1 MSECRESIVIRKIVP
16 IVPHDNNACAS
27 LSREKSIYPRNSLF
41 HGKPNALCTGLSDAL
56 GTFPASRVCR
66 ENEHPRKKAGALL
79 LQRRPLRVHSSTIRM
94 LQICHHDQGRRASHA
109 NMVRLSPRRGAR
121 NGTHAEKNF
130 ECLYLNAFRKG
141 AGYPAVA
148 RCNADIRMPAVLVEF
163 VSATT
168 CIATTKSSHRN
179 SCSRV
184 VDSG

>member
-94 LQICHHDQGRRASHA
+94 LQICHHDQGRRAIHA
-109 NMVRLSPRRGAR
+109 NMYDFHREEEPEMAHMPRRTSSACTSMHFAR
-121 NGTHAEKNF
+121 AQAILLLRAATRIYG
-130 ECLYLNAFRKG
+130 CLQ
-141 AGYPAVA
+141 
-148 RCNADIRMPAVLVEF
+148 C
-163 VSATT
+163 
-168 CIATTKSSHRN
+168 
-179 SCSRV
+179 
-184 VDSG
+184 